1 MTSFAAEKSAASARV
16 ITALAEVPSTL
27 TGTPSTLAKVP
38 STGAEV
44 ISFWRKVDREWL
56 KMGRGCGKV
65 VRNCREV
72 GGGGGKWMGTPLAT
86 GIYGARM
93 VGGGRSLAALS
104 VVDGGG
110 RGRNR
115 CFLA

>member
-1 MTSFAAEKSAASARV
+1 MTSFAAEKSAASARI
-16 ITALAEVPSTL
+16 ITALTEVPSTL
-27 TGTPSTLAKVP
+27 AGTPSTLAKVP
-38 STGAEV
+38 STDAEV
-44 ISFWRKVDREWL
+44 ISFWRKVDREL
-56 KMGRGCGKV
+56 RKVGRGCG
-65 VRNCREV
+65 EV
-72 GGGGGKWMGTPLAT
+72 GGGGARWMAALLAT

-93 VGGGRSLAALS
+93 VGVGRSLAALS

>member
-1 MTSFAAEKSAASARV
+1 MDR
-16 ITALAEVPSTL
+16 
-27 TGTPSTLAKVP
+27 GYGKV
-38 STGAEV
+38 GGGGGE
-44 ISFWRKVDREWL
+44 
-56 KMGRGCGKV
+56 MGRGCGKV
-65 VRNCREV
+65 IR
-72 GGGGGKWMGTPLAT
+72 GGGKWMGEPLAT

-93 VGGGRSLAALS
+93 VGVGRSLAALS